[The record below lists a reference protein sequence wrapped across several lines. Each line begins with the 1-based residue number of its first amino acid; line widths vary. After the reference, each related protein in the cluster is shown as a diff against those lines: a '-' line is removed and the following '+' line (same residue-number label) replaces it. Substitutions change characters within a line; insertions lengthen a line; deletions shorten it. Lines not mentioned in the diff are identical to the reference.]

1 MAKKTIF
8 EAARAG
14 DTAAVQAFLAAGA
27 DVAALDAHGFTALQS
42 AAMGANSAPEADI
55 LAVMQWLVEAGSP
68 LEFKGADG
76 RTALYLAAEFA
87 HTAAPVQLLID
98 AGANADISDAHGNH
112 VIVNAM
118 MEEVQELI
126 SRVTGRPMPEEDEP
140 EPEPEKM
147 SAPQWRAARLKI
159 DAAFAALTG
168 AGLVALHDAGTTQSD
183 GFSDCSEV
191 FQERGG
197 EKAGLHGFCFYT
209 RQDLNRAKRTSQLS
223 LAFWGAPQGGA
234 ADMLRVGRLI
244 TGAIEAVGLPMR
256 WNESAAT
263 RIEVDLR
270 AR

>member
-14 DTAAVQAFLAAGA
+14 DTAAVKDFVAAGA
-27 DVAALDAHGFTALQS
+27 DAAALDAHGFTALQS

-55 LAVMQWLVEAGSP
+55 LAVMRLLVDAGSP
-68 LEFKGADG
+68 LECAGADG

-87 HTAAPVQLLID
+87 HTPKPVQLLID
-98 AGANADISDAHGNH
+98 AGAHADISDAHGNH

-126 SRVTGRPMPEEDEP
+126 SRVTGRPLPEEDEP

-147 SAPQWRAARLKI
+147 SAPQWHAAKQKI
-159 DAAFAALTG
+159 DVAFAALTA
-168 AGLVALHDAGTTQSD
+168 AGIVTLHDAGTTQSD
-183 GFSDCSEV
+183 GFSDSSEV
-191 FQERGG
+191 FHERGG
-197 EKAGLHGFCFYT
+197 EAAGLHGFCFYT

-223 LAFWGAPQGGA
+223 LAFWGAPKGAA

-244 TGAIEAVGLPMR
+244 VKAFEAAGTPVR

-263 RIEVDLR
+263 RPEVDLR
-270 AR
+270 SS